1 MAATLLPL
9 QQATHRFVHTA
20 ATLTHRARRGLQAG
34 IASGPERAGE
44 SISHCARA
52 TVIAILVL
60 FGMGLLVPA
69 QAHGLRAGDSARS
82 PILVGEIIP
91 LTGPEA
97 AGPGLYEQT
106 GTTLAVRQINAHGGI
121 NGRALKVI
129 RADDRSTPAGAIAAF
144 GRLVKSGHVT
154 AIIAPNVSKENQAM
168 TPSIKK
174 MGIPVMIGGQA
185 EIVTHEGDPWVFRT
199 RPNGTYIARALS
211 VFTVSTLHVSRI
223 ALLHSNDVAGKQGE
237 ADALS
242 SLKVLGIR
250 PVLDQAFPNYARDLT
265 AQVLAIKKA
274 GARALIS
281 HSTFIEDL
289 LLLGRQMRQAGVH
302 LTWLGNP
309 NLGVVKLLR
318 LGGPLLYGTYVVT
331 DYAPGQ
337 SPEALAFD
345 KTSKATLH
353 LPGDFASGYAYDG
366 LQILARVI
374 RKVGTAPQAIR
385 RGILAIRGYRGV
397 MGTYNFDRYGE
408 GIHQATVV
416 QNVRGRLRVIKV
428 LTF

>member
-1 MAATLLPL
+1 L
-9 QQATHRFVHTA
+9 
-20 ATLTHRARRGLQAG
+20 
-34 IASGPERAGE
+34 I
-44 SISHCARA
+44 
-52 TVIAILVL
+52 
-60 FGMGLLVPA
+60 
-69 QAHGLRAGDSARS
+69 
-82 PILVGEIIP
+82 GEIIP

-106 GTTLAVRQINAHGGI
+106 GTTLAIRQINAHGGI
-121 NGRALKVI
+121 HGRALKVI

-174 MGIPVMIGGQA
+174 AGVPVMIGGAA

-199 RPNGTYIARALS
+199 RPNGTYTARALS
-211 VFTVSTLHVSRI
+211 VFMVSTLHLSRI
-223 ALLHSNDVAGKQGE
+223 ALLHSNDVAGSQGE
-237 ADALS
+237 ADLLS
-242 SLKVLGIR
+242 SLKAFRVT
-250 PVLDQAFPNYARDLT
+250 PVVDQAFPNYASDLT
-265 AQVLAIKKA
+265 AQVLAIKKS
-274 GARALIS
+274 GAKALIS
-281 HSTFIEDL
+281 YSTFIEDL
-289 LLLGRQMRQAGVH
+289 LLLGRQMHQAGVH
-302 LTWLGNP
+302 LTWLGNS

-374 RKVGTAPQAIR
+374 RKVGIAPQAIR
-385 RGILAIRGYRGV
+385 QAILSIRGYRGV

-408 GIHQATVV
+408 GLHQATVV